1 MFSLKE
7 LNMKFHD
14 HYEIKLNTSV
24 FGVISSSHLMM
35 FVRWTYPDFFSR
47 YRVLM
52 TKKDMTIGD
61 KKQVCK
67 NLLETLIKVRL
78 PLLKSQM
85 LVVCTMLSS
94 WYCGNTMFVWTF
106 SIFEVPCS
114 LIPWYL
120 IPFLYHVIALLLF
133 K

>member
-1 MFSLKE
+1 
-7 LNMKFHD
+7 MKFHN
-14 HYEIKLNTSV
+14 HSEAILIMIMNTSV
-24 FGVISSSHLMM
+24 FGVISSSHLMV
-35 FVRWTYPDFFSR
+35 FLRWTYPDFFSR

-78 PLLKSQM
+78 PLLKAQM
-85 LVVCTMLSS
+85 LVVRTMLSS

-106 SIFEVPCS
+106 SIFEVPCL

-120 IPFLYHVIALLLF
+120 IPFLHHGIALLLY

>member
-1 MFSLKE
+1 
-7 LNMKFHD
+7 MKFHN
-14 HYEIKLNTSV
+14 HSEAILIMIMEIKLNTSV

-78 PLLKSQM
+78 PLLKAQM
-85 LVVCTMLSS
+85 LVVRTMLSS

-106 SIFEVPCS
+106 TTV
-114 LIPWYL
+114 
-120 IPFLYHVIALLLF
+120 FLKFLVY
-133 K
+133 

>member
-1 MFSLKE
+1 
-7 LNMKFHD
+7 MKFHN
-14 HYEIKLNTSV
+14 HSEAILIMIMNTSV
-24 FGVISSSHLMM
+24 FGVISSSHLMV
-35 FVRWTYPDFFSR
+35 FLRWTYPDFFSR

-78 PLLKSQM
+78 PLLKAQM
-85 LVVCTMLSS
+85 LVIRTMLSS

-106 SIFEVPCS
+106 SIFEVPCL

-120 IPFLYHVIALLLF
+120 IPFLHHGIALLLY